1 MSLSFQDKK
10 REYMIQKVTSLIK
23 DSKTTTLEFWWS
35 QKTDD
40 VKHTGIALK
49 FDHTSKVSLDFG
61 GDLSTLEAVHELGGV
76 IFKWV
81 FSPKEKLHDAVLNMK
96 LTGKTNIS
104 YFNAEKVDIIGKLV
118 QLPLTNKVE
127 IENAINLFTSII
139 RMDGGKYNL
148 LENNCRAYVIKVAK
162 LLHEL
167 PECTRGDWE
176 AFEEKM
182 QTLRS
187 EDQSKYERLLEL
199 AKSSKPIKLLIHLIK
214 SDFEKTLPLLPA
226 EPQNAA

>member
-1 MSLSFQDKK
+1 MRINDRLAPTFLNILLNLIFLNVVRSTHNAFAIDV
-10 REYMIQKVTSLIK
+10 MGTS
-23 DSKTTTLEFWWS
+23 
-35 QKTDD
+35 
-40 VKHTGIALK
+40 VLK
-49 FDHTSKVSLDFG
+49 CDHTYKVSLDFG
-61 GDLSTLEAVHELGGV
+61 GDLSTLKAVHELGGV
-76 IFKWV
+76 IFKWL

-139 RMDGGKYNL
+139 LMDGGKYNL

-176 AFEEKM
+176 AFEGKM

-187 EDQSKYERLLEL
+187 EDQSKYERFWNLL
-199 AKSSKPIKLLIHLIK
+199 KVPN
-214 SDFEKTLPLLPA
+214 
-226 EPQNAA
+226 Q